1 MISVVNDVRLLFLK
15 TFHAQCYALIYR
27 QLNEFLISEPNAGGV
42 WCDQSPL
49 VGSGVEVIN
58 GGHGIK
64 NPLLQNNVLTQLV
77 NAQQFGKY
85 NTS

>member
-1 MISVVNDVRLLFLK
+1 MNGNVFDI
-15 TFHAQCYALIYR
+15 
-27 QLNEFLISEPNAGGV
+27 

-49 VGSGVEVIN
+49 VGAGVEVIN

-77 NAQQFGKY
+77 NAQQLGKY
-85 NTS
+85 GSFHSLR

>member
-1 MISVVNDVRLLFLK
+1 MTESLTTL
-15 TFHAQCYALIYR
+15 C
-27 QLNEFLISEPNAGGV
+27 EPNIRAV

-49 VGSGVEVIN
+49 VGAGVEVIN

-77 NAQQFGKY
+77 NAQQLGKHHIRKIGIRY
-85 NTS
+85 FYPLFV

>member
-1 MISVVNDVRLLFLK
+1 M
-15 TFHAQCYALIYR
+15 
-27 QLNEFLISEPNAGGV
+27 SEPNVCGV

-49 VGSGVEVIN
+49 VGAGVEVIN

-77 NAQQFGKY
+77 SAQQFGK
-85 NTS
+85 